1 VVNALAI
8 FWIAVTL
15 VTIVSLTVVIT
26 PHYTQVFAQGN
37 NSAGIVEDSGNIT
50 ITTNAT
56 LADECEE
63 NMTSDECDTGSISR
77 IVKFR

>member
-1 VVNALAI
+1 MANALAI
-8 FWIAVTL
+8 FWIVVTL
-15 VTIVSLTVVIT
+15 VTIVSLTAVIS

-37 NSAGIVEDSGNIT
+37 NTAGIVEDRGNIT

-63 NMTSDECDTGSISR
+63 NMTSDECDTGNISR
-77 IVKFR
+77 IVKPR